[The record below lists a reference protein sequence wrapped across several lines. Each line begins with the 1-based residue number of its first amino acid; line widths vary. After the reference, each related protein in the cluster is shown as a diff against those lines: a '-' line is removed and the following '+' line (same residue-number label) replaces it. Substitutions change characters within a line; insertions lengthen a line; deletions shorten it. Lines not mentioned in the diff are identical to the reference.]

1 MQEIRQRGEKPGM
14 SSVERRAELM
24 RIMICRRKSNIHE
37 LAKELNVSTRTI
49 QRDIQALVLDYPIE
63 SISGNRGGIS
73 LPDWYHPHRKL
84 FSKKQTQ
91 VLKFLIQLAD
101 EQQKTVLNQIIAD
114 YPLVECEGTTRIKET
129 RTMANM
135 TIEELAE
142 RSGISV
148 DVIEYIEKTE
158 RSTISEAIKLSDALG
173 VEFREICTPD
183 DEDDYDE

>member
-1 MQEIRQRGEKPGM
+1 MFGVYNAGNQTKRGESGM

-37 LAKELNVSTRTI
+37 LAEELNVSTRTI

-91 VLKFLIQLAD
+91 VLEFLIQLAD
-101 EQQKTVLNQIIAD
+101 EQQKTVLNQII
-114 YPLVECEGTTRIKET
+114 
-129 RTMANM
+129 
-135 TIEELAE
+135 
-142 RSGISV
+142 
-148 DVIEYIEKTE
+148 TE
-158 RSTISEAIKLSDALG
+158 RFLTHRQLIKRLKNFRRNFPLSKIQT
-173 VEFREICTPD
+173 EKWF
-183 DEDDYDE
+183 